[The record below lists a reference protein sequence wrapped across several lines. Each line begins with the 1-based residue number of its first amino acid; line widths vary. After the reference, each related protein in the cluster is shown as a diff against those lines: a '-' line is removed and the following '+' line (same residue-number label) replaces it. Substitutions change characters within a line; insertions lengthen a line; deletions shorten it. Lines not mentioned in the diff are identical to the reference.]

1 MSSFDDAIV
10 ELADA
15 ETKADSSE
23 KESGINRLVIPGLVH
38 SFPALFYMVW
48 SVPYFRF
55 VRG

>member
-1 MSSFDDAIV
+1 VSSFVDAIV

-55 VRG
+55 VGG